1 MSGLWLWNINCN
13 CHRFSNVNMLGKCIL
28 CGSSSCCGK
37 GNLGSTFQLQPDL
50 IEVVN
55 IMGMMVD
62 IGQAP
67 PWGGAQ
73 SRRRTKGEVQK
84 IRQNMKQWEEE
95 KKGERTPKK
104 SRHINKWVML
114 FIGCSN
120 VCVCV
125 LKAQRAIYAT
135 KYSTNYCLWE
145 KKFSYYFK
153 MFCSHTLSK
162 RFINTIYKLQTHL
175 HN

>member
-1 MSGLWLWNINCN
+1 MHPLWQQQLLWE
-13 CHRFSNVNMLGKCIL
+13 GKSWKHIPAAAWFNW
-28 CGSSSCCGK
+28 GSK
-37 GNLGSTFQLQPDL
+37 HHGNDGWHWPGST
-50 IEVVN
+50 
-55 IMGMMVD
+55 
-62 IGQAP
+62 
-67 PWGGAQ
+67 
-73 SRRRTKGEVQK
+73 
-84 IRQNMKQWEEE
+84 IRQCTESQEDQRRSAENKAKHEAVRG
-95 KKGERTPKK
+95 GEGRENAKK

-153 MFCSHTLSK
+153 MFVLNTLLK
-162 RFINTIYKLQTHL
+162 RIN
-175 HN
+175 